1 MTVHIG
7 QVTSEVHSGAPVMP
21 DAPANPET
29 PVWEERM
36 RVAALVERIARDRAR
51 TATGGVDD

>member
-7 QVTSEVHSGAPVMP
+7 QVTSEVHSAAPVVP
-21 DAPANPET
+21 DPPGHSESPA
-29 PVWEERM
+29 WEERM

-51 TATGGVDD
+51 TATGGADD

>member
-7 QVTSEVHSGAPVMP
+7 QLTSEVRTEAPVVP
-21 DAPANPET
+21 DTAANPET
-29 PVWEERM
+29 SIWEERM

-51 TATGGVDD
+51 TSTGGVDD